1 MTTTM
6 TTTTRCKFTCMAVK
20 KSKHYRRL
28 SNADDFL
35 YTAEFMP
42 VTGGSTENDSFFDA
56 TPSGKL
62 EIGTYTDDR
71 FEVGKDYYL
80 DIVPVED

>member
-6 TTTTRCKFTCMAVK
+6 TNTRCKFTCMSVK
-20 KSKHYRRL
+20 KAKHYHQD
-28 SNADDFL
+28 NDAFL

-62 EIGTYTDDR
+62 AIGTYTDDR

-80 DIVPVED
+80 DIIPVEE